1 MLGLAALSGV
11 GGVVGLEEGDRL
23 AIGMTG
29 LSVLAILYSSTQLI
43 REARYSLEVIEAH
56 LEGEPVRR
64 EEDHG

>member
-1 MLGLAALSGV
+1 M

-56 LEGEPVRR
+56 LKGEPVRR